1 MNSLRDKDLDAHE
14 ESHSEAEHEISLGTA
29 TILGIFFALAL
40 VCAGFFGF
48 GYSLGRKSAPAPV
61 VAAAPPAAESGTLFS
76 AFKPAAGSPASH
88 PNSQAADPQPDAPP
102 PAPVA
107 PSAPTIPPAAARNGA
122 TPADAIIVGDKLGGE
137 KSLAARPATPQP
149 APANLQ
155 PATTPTG
162 AFMVQIAAVSTQDIA
177 DIEVTALKKYGFD
190 VVVRHEPQD
199 QLLHIQVGPYATR
212 KDAEAMRQTILAHGF
227 NAIVK

>member
-1 MNSLRDKDLDAHE
+1 MNSLRDNDLDAHE
-14 ESHSEAEHEISLGTA
+14 ESHSGAEHEISLGTA

-88 PNSQAADPQPDAPP
+88 PDPQAADPQPDAPS

-107 PSAPTIPPAAARNGA
+107 PPAPTIPPAAARNGA

-149 APANLQ
+149 A
-155 PATTPTG
+155 TTPAG